1 MKAMKIM
8 AKKRTRGGYRQPANP
23 APVSG
28 PGALSAR
35 TDGGPGSATQP
46 IRRIPGVDY
55 GEQQALSE
63 QQAAAPLPAEPTVPS
78 KGMATPRP
86 PLNRDVFRPTDVP
99 GEDPRTAGINPAEA
113 APDNT
118 LLALKAM
125 YQVSG
130 FNPVISQLIHNY
142 EQRGL

>member
-1 MKAMKIM
+1 MTM
-8 AKKRTRGGYRQPANP
+8 AKKRSRRGGDRQPANP

-28 PGALSAR
+28 PGALSQR

-55 GEQQALSE
+55 GEGKQLVE
-63 QQAAAPLPAEPTVPS
+63 QQQAAPLPAEPTMPS
-78 KGMATPRP
+78 QGMATPTP

-125 YQVSG
+125 LHVSG
-130 FNPVISQLIHNY
+130 YNPVISQLLHNY
-142 EQRGL
+142 QQRGL